1 MTETVIDS
9 LLVQVRADTQGFATD
24 VQALRN
30 ELEGPLAQGVE
41 SASRRMQSALRGF
54 IQTGKLDFQDLKQ
67 VALSV
72 IADIAL
78 AQVRAA
84 IGQIGGQIGGG
95 GGGGGGGFLGSL
107 LQSVLGAAIGVPG
120 RAAGGSVTA
129 GRAYRVGETGPE
141 LFVPQQAGQ
150 IVPGGSSGRG
160 PVAITINM
168 AIPETATPQLMQ
180 RSARQVASAVRRAL
194 TENG

>member
-95 GGGGGGGFLGSL
+95 GGGGFLGSL

-129 GRAYRVGETGPE
+129 GRAYRIGETGPE

-150 IVPGGSSGRG
+150 IVPRAGSGRG

>member
-95 GGGGGGGFLGSL
+95 GGGGFLSSL